1 MISRISFCFPQSWWR
16 KKETEVSVF
25 SFSTAYFLM
34 KEYLPNRK
42 FLPFKVIPTK
52 VKNESSKTT
61 PTDPSSPP

>member
-1 MISRISFCFPQSWWR
+1 VE

-34 KEYLPNRK
+34 REYLPNRK

-61 PTDPSSPP
+61 LTDPSSPP